1 MRLRRAATAGSS
13 SHPGTAGDPL
23 CRLVAS
29 GASLNV
35 TAPKDT
41 LPSSWRDNTRSIWR
55 KSRAQVRGHDIIVL
69 TAAMSF
75 SGALAVVRLLL
86 IALRLAAVAVSPA
99 RLLQLSARLSD
110 ALPTGLGAQSVVDLL
125 VHAGLSVS
133 ALGVVLAVVP
143 VTVYGEGLR
152 RVLLR
157 LQGQGAEGR
166 ED

>member
-1 MRLRRAATAGSS
+1 
-13 SHPGTAGDPL
+13 
-23 CRLVAS
+23 
-29 GASLNV
+29 
-35 TAPKDT
+35 
-41 LPSSWRDNTRSIWR
+41 
-55 KSRAQVRGHDIIVL
+55 
-69 TAAMSF
+69 MSF